1 MLAPCTPSTGTT
13 GHLHAKRHVAA
24 AVIGAAHLSIA
35 LLRRLCAR
43 QLHWH
48 EPAAHRQLRHADKGV
63 LGEEAEPC
71 RADAPAKARRTR
83 VRSRPARDL
92 LVCGSS
98 PLWRTRAARARGR
111 RTYRRPGR
119 SPPGRWPAS
128 SARPAAA
135 SPSRAVAAA
144 RVGPDSQAE
153 ALAAATA
160 VGRGCCFR
168 EGARGTSGRGRLRV
182 CRRAR
187 AAGTN
192 ARAASKPLR

>member
-71 RADAPAKARRTR
+71 RADAPAQGEAH
-83 VRSRPARDL
+83 
-92 LVCGSS
+92 
-98 PLWRTRAARARGR
+98 TRA
-111 RTYRRPGR
+111 
-119 SPPGRWPAS
+119 
-128 SARPAAA
+128 
-135 SPSRAVAAA
+135 
-144 RVGPDSQAE
+144 
-153 ALAAATA
+153 
-160 VGRGCCFR
+160 
-168 EGARGTSGRGRLRV
+168 
-182 CRRAR
+182 
-187 AAGTN
+187 
-192 ARAASKPLR
+192 